1 MLVFILLELTVV
13 VIIFKDEGLS
23 QLVTTLDS
31 VDPLIHAALQVGC
44 VWIDDVKF
52 LKEVKVAHVDYV
64 ACHLAEAKIRDFA
77 QRV

>member
-1 MLVFILLELTVV
+1 MLVFILLELAVI

-23 QLVTTLDS
+23 ELVTTLDS
-31 VDPLIHAALQVGC
+31 MNPLVHAALQVGC

-52 LKEVKVAHVDYV
+52 LEEVKVAHVDYV